1 MKIKNKKS
9 FFLKNKYFFL
19 GAVFVCGLGF
29 LNFFF
34 DKPEMSFPHSNLI
47 DTQISVF
54 SDQNINLS
62 AIETNLEF
70 KDIAFAPVKSSK
82 SYLFQNQIA
91 AVAKAIRLFT
101 IKSLIGKENGM
112 WIWTPIA
119 GQSGE
124 YMDSIIAGAKNNGV
138 NVIYLS
144 IDSYL
149 DIFVMPKSEER
160 ERQKA
165 AFEQKIEDFISKAE
179 AQNIEVDAEAGWRN
193 WAQKNNT
200 YKAFAVANF
209 VKNFNESHEYKF
221 RGFQY
226 DVEPYLLPEYKKDP
240 VPVLKDFLT
249 LVEET
254 GQFFEGSDLKFSVVI
269 PDFYDSK
276 DEMTPEFVYNDKKDS
291 VFGHL
296 LRILDEQPNNSIIVM
311 SYRAFAQG
319 FDGSIEISSNEMQ
332 TAKKSSYRT
341 KIIIA
346 QETGDVEPNYI
357 TFHRT
362 SKNYLFRE
370 IGKIDTAFGSHPNYG
385 GIAIHYA
392 NTFLAL
398 K

>member
-1 MKIKNKKS
+1 MKASSKKS
-9 FFLKNKYFFL
+9 FFQKNKYFILGVFL
-19 GAVFVCGLGF
+19 ICGLGF
-29 LNFFF
+29 LNLFLVT
-34 DKPEMSFPHSNLI
+34 PEISIPHQNFI
-47 DTQISVF
+47 DARISVF

-62 AIETNLEF
+62 AIETNPIF
-70 KDIAFAPVKSSK
+70 KHIAFEPAKPSK
-82 SYLFQNQIA
+82 NYLFQNQIA
-91 AVAKAIRLFT
+91 AVAKAIRFLT
-101 IKSLIGKENGM
+101 TKSLTSKENGM

-119 GQSGE
+119 GQTGE
-124 YMDSIIAGAKNNGV
+124 YMDSIITGAKNNGV

-149 DIFVMPKSEER
+149 DIFVMPKSEEK
-160 ERQKA
+160 ERQKT
-165 AFEQKIEDFISKAE
+165 AFEQKIENFISKAE
-179 AQNIEVDAEAGWRN
+179 AQNIKVDAEAGWRN
-193 WAQKNNT
+193 WAQKDNT

-209 VKNFNESHEYKF
+209 VKNFNASHKYKF

-226 DVEPYLLPEYKKDP
+226 DVEPYLLPEYQKDP

-254 GQFFEGSDLKFSVVI
+254 GQFFEGSDLRFSVVI
-269 PDFYDSK
+269 PDFYDTK
-276 DEMTPEFVYNDKKDS
+276 DKMTPKFSYNDKKDS

-296 LRILDEQPNNSIIVM
+296 LKILDEQPNNSIIVM

-319 FDGSIEISSNEMQ
+319 FDGSIEVSNNEMQ
-332 TAKKSSYRT
+332 TAKKGSHRT

-346 QETGDVEPNYI
+346 QETGDVEPPYI

-370 IGKIDTAFGSHPNYG
+370 IEKIHTAFNSNPNYG

-392 NTFLAL
+392 NSFLAL